1 MKGNV
6 SARAKNAKNGQF
18 RIRNQKRQIQNP
30 ISPVMQEVRGLL
42 PKHKAPVELHILT
55 DVPIST
61 CQKMLTGQTP
71 ENLKAITGL
80 LRSDH
85 GREVLF
91 ALMGDARPAW
101 FSKYRQQL
109 DVIDANRALKEAEAK
124 VAKIN
129 AEVFR

>member
-1 MKGNV
+1 MSGKV
-6 SARAKNAKNGQF
+6 SSRAKTAKNGHF

-30 ISPVMQEVRGLL
+30 ISPTMQKVRDIL
-42 PKHKAPVELHILT
+42 PQHKPSIELHLLT
-55 DVPIST
+55 DVPVST

-71 ENLKAITGL
+71 ENLQAITGL
-80 LRSDH
+80 LRSKH
-85 GREVLF
+85 GRDVLF
-91 ALMGDARPAW
+91 AIMGDARPDW
-101 FSKYRQQL
+101 FSRYRQQL